1 MADHRASV
9 EEAVR
14 HLYAES
20 KIRAALARYCR
31 GVNRLDFELVASVF
45 HSDARNEHGAFA
57 GSVEE
62 FVGWLKDSALAR
74 FTWTMHNLG
83 TCGID
88 IVGDEAYVET
98 YAVAYHGEPA
108 GAGRE
113 TQRSSGVRYIDR
125 FERRTGDDWL
135 IARRLVIVEWRRELG
150 IEALRPAGP
159 NAPAGRHDRL
169 DLSYQRDQ

>member
-1 MADHRASV
+1 MMTGHRASA
-9 EEAVR
+9 EEAVL

-45 HSDARNEHGAFA
+45 HPDARNEHGAFA

-62 FVGWLKDSALAR
+62 FVRWLKNSALGR

-83 TCGID
+83 TCGIE
-88 IVGDEAYVET
+88 IAGDEAYVET

-108 GAGRE
+108 
-113 TQRSSGVRYIDR
+113 SSGVRYIDR

-135 IARRLVIVEWRRELG
+135 IARRLVVVEWRRELG
-150 IEALRPAGP
+150 IEALRLAGP
-159 NAPAGRHDRL
+159 DAPVGRHDRL
-169 DLSYQRDQ
+169 DPAYQRDQ